1 MTIESCYR
9 QMGGDYA
16 QAEKRMTS
24 GLIRKFLP
32 RFLGDDSFSALYTAM
47 KAGSRSDAFFAAH
60 TLKGVSG
67 SLCLNRLFGSVSRLT
82 DLLRP
87 ETQEIPADAHACFEE
102 VERDYELTVRA
113 IRAYLDSNPAA

>member
-9 QMGGDYA
+9 QLGGDYA
-16 QAEKRMTS
+16 QAEKRLTG

-32 RFLGDDSFSALYTAM
+32 MFLGDDSFSALYAAM
-47 KAGSRSDAFFAAH
+47 KEGSRSEAFFAAH

-67 SLCLNRLFGSVSRLT
+67 SLCLNKLFDSVSHLT
-82 DLLRP
+82 DQLRP
-87 ETQEIPADAHACFEE
+87 EAEGIPADAYARFEE
-102 VERDYELTVRA
+102 VERDYEQTVRA